1 MADQVDHSPLP
12 EQPMTEDD
20 RQALAQHFFD
30 KAIDHKYRL
39 GTHPSVRLPFLII
52 ATGIVT
58 FPLGLFRGS
67 KIGGLKYLA
76 ENSHRLPDTVQGW
89 YFYHKQKNYIIL
101 KDGMIESFKFGV
113 RSIAFVSTMFG
124 IEALLDWVR
133 GQVDFLNT
141 VAGASTVGFVYAA
154 RQRNLPRSQIRSTVK
169 SGARLGLI
177 YGLLQDALRAAE
189 GQLWYVNLVKRTC
202 EEHYFSPAESETESS
217 L

>member
-1 MADQVDHSPLP
+1 MADQIDHRPLP
-12 EQPMTEDD
+12 EQPLTENA
-20 RQALAQHFFD
+20 RQELAQHYFD
-30 KAIDHKYRL
+30 EAIDPKYRL
-39 GTHPSVRLPFLII
+39 GTHPSVRLPFLLI
-52 ATGIVT
+52 ATGILT

-67 KIGGLKYLA
+67 KVGGLKYLA
-76 ENSHRLPDTVQGW
+76 ENSHRLPGTVQGW

-133 GQVDFLNT
+133 GQIDFMNT
-141 VAGASTVGFVYAA
+141 VAGASAVGFLYAA

-177 YGLLQDALRAAE
+177 YGLLQDTLRAAE
-189 GQLWYVNLVKRTC
+189 GQLWYVNLVKRKY
-202 EEHYFSPAESETESS
+202 EDYFPPAEGETESA